1 MRKAPAAFRYKIAKD
16 LFILGASVIVA
27 IALSKSGLI
36 SNVFWVSGQSELI
49 GAFLAGILFT
59 SLFTT
64 PIAIAM
70 FISLSPVLNPVVM
83 ALVGACGAV
92 IGDLAL
98 FGLIR
103 YTFSRDVEHVLAQSG
118 LKRFTATFHRRMFR
132 WVLPFVGALIIAS
145 PLPDE
150 LGIGLIGVSRTNV
163 RTLVSIS
170 FVMNALG
177 IVLIG
182 LAA

>member
-1 MRKAPAAFRYKIAKD
+1 MRKAPAVFRYKLAKD
-16 LFILGASVIVA
+16 LFILVASVIVA
-27 IALSKSGLI
+27 IALSRSGLI
-36 SNVFWVSGQSELI
+36 SHVFWVSGQSELI

-70 FISLSPVLNPVVM
+70 FISLSPTLNPIVM
-83 ALVGACGAV
+83 ALAGACGAV
-92 IGDLAL
+92 IGDLTL
-98 FGLIR
+98 FGLMR
-103 YTFSRDVEHVLAQSG
+103 FTFRRDVEHVLAQPVY
-118 LKRFTATFHRRMFR
+118 KRLAAALHRRMFR

-150 LGIGLIGVSRTNV
+150 LGIGLIGLSHTNV
-163 RTLVSIS
+163 RTLVGIS

-182 LAA
+182 WAA